1 MSRKKDARP
10 LHAGYDKSSQLP
22 DIMFIGTGQNQRDVR
37 FWDVRRPRKAQSFRR
52 LFMLMERAMTCSP
65 DRVSATSA
73 EAATSGAISSTARR
87 NAQQDAFGRANILTR
102 VKASRIVF
110 LGITRLLR

>member
-1 MSRKKDARP
+1 MV
-10 LHAGYDKSSQLP
+10 
-22 DIMFIGTGQNQRDVR
+22 FIGTGQNQRDVR
-37 FWDVRRPRKAQSFRR
+37 FWDVRRPRKAQSLRR

-65 DRVSATSA
+65 DRVSATST
-73 EAATSGAISSTARR
+73 EAAASGAISSMARR

>member
-1 MSRKKDARP
+1 MRATTTP
-10 LHAGYDKSSQLP
+10 HDKSSQLP
-22 DIMFIGTGQNQRDVR
+22 DMVFIATGQNQRDVG
-37 FWDVRRPRKAQSFRR
+37 FCDVRRPRKAQSFRR

-65 DRVSATSA
+65 DRVSAASA
-73 EAATSGAISSTARR
+73 EAGTSGGISSTARR
-87 NAQQDAFGRANILTR
+87 NAQQAACGRANILTR